1 MKHLTEEQIVLAYYG
16 EHDREHLAH
25 CEECRAV
32 YERIEAVLAHAD
44 SLSVPE
50 RGPKYGREV
59 WAQLAPRLDEPPA
72 RPAWWRGLFA
82 PRRWAVAA
90 AMATLIV
97 GAFVAGRFW
106 PYQTVQP
113 PVPQPQPIAAQT
125 RERILV
131 VSLTEHLDRSQ
142 MVLLEL
148 VNAKPGGEVDISAE
162 QRRAD
167 DLVAA
172 NRLYRQT
179 AAQAGDAG
187 TAEVLDDLER
197 VLLEIARGPSRLSSH
212 EFESL
217 RRRIEAQGIVFKVR
231 VIDSNLRTRSSAS

>member
-16 EHDREHLAH
+16 EHDRDHLAH

-44 SLSVPE
+44 SLEVPE
-50 RGPKYGREV
+50 RGPEYGREV
-59 WAQLAPRLDEPPA
+59 WAQLAPRLDEPSPQS
-72 RPAWWRGLFA
+72 AWWRALFV

-106 PYQTVQP
+106 PYQAVQTP
-113 PVPQPQPIAAQT
+113 APQPIAAQT

-162 QRRAD
+162 RRRAD

-179 AAQAGDAG
+179 AAQSGDAG